1 MLLKEFYQSMY
12 GKIIVE
18 KIDDKTPVKYKQDGE
33 DKEMSAKAAKRM
45 AKDHPAK
52 IAYDAMVKDGGSTAK
67 KSVNIFDKP
76 ADEPADEPKAKP
88 SGDDERQITGPNGLE
103 IDRDEIKDI
112 IMKDPEIQDIIGG
125 DDVYWDDADLV
136 SSKFDDA
143 TVASLNVDWQGN
155 VSGEPMTIGDIKQAI
170 KDFSKEQGAAQDARD
185 SQEFEPVENDKDIN
199 RMQQGMQQAIGGDD
213 YEDVPDRLV
222 LQGKMKADNGE
233 TIIVWKDTDDGMLM
247 GVDAEGNVYEDGEK
261 ARYGIGVSTAGNVF
275 GADQNK
281 QRKSDGGGS
290 DSYDANKVHKKGE
303 PISTS
308 DLVGKFKAD
317 NPDGFEDEDEQLNDA
332 AYFAIQN
339 YKAVTG
345 DEFTSDDLDYD
356 TPREILDFIEAATGN
371 DDIDYEDLN
380 DALLQAYEMNADYE
394 GENDDKSD
402 SNFKFESY
410 IPKGA
415 FRRIQENYI
424 KKSL

>member
-12 GKIIVE
+12 GKIIAE

-52 IAYDAMVKDGGSTAK
+52 IAYDAMVKDGGSVAK

-261 ARYGIGVSTAGNVF
+261 ARYGIGVSTAGSVF

-281 QRKSDGGGS
+281 QRKAENVS
-290 DSYDANKVHKKGE
+290 
-303 PISTS
+303 
-308 DLVGKFKAD
+308 F
-317 NPDGFEDEDEQLNDA
+317 
-332 AYFAIQN
+332 
-339 YKAVTG
+339 
-345 DEFTSDDLDYD
+345 
-356 TPREILDFIEAATGN
+356 REIK
-371 DDIDYEDLN
+371 
-380 DALLQAYEMNADYE
+380 
-394 GENDDKSD
+394 ENW
-402 SNFKFESY
+402 
-410 IPKGA
+410 
-415 FRRIQENYI
+415 I
-424 KKSL
+424 KNNL